1 MSPHFFDHILYIL
14 DASEKIELM
23 VKHLPEAEED
33 HGTFEG
39 ILYKLQTLSES
50 ASKLPDDIK
59 QNYPAVKWKQ
69 FYRMRNV
76 VVHDYLGD
84 DSPEQVLEFIRSE
97 LPKLIAAMEQ
107 QLPEWK
113 ELRARMKPE

>member
-50 ASKLPDDIK
+50 ASKLPEDIK
-59 QNYPAVKWKQ
+59 QSYPAVKWKQ
-69 FYRMRNV
+69 FIGCEMLLSMTIWATIHQNRFWSSFDLSYRN
-76 VVHDYLGD
+76 
-84 DSPEQVLEFIRSE
+84 
-97 LPKLIAAMEQ
+97 
-107 QLPEWK
+107 
-113 ELRARMKPE
+113 